1 MTNIGTFRAYL
12 QEYLRHHPRIR
23 QDMTLMVRQ
32 LAPDANGLPIE
43 IYCFHQHRGIGQNM
57 RGSRRIFST
66 MSSLWWMSLAY
77 AFIKRPPATIFA
89 R

>member
-1 MTNIGTFRAYL
+1 MSAPSAPICRSIYAIIRASA
-12 QEYLRHHPRIR
+12 
-23 QDMTLMVRQ
+23 DMTLMVRQ

-43 IYCFHQHRGIGQNM
+43 IYCFTNTVVWAEYEGIG
-57 RGSRRIFST
+57 RIFST
-66 MSSLWWMSLAY
+66 MSSPWWMSLAY

>member
-1 MTNIGTFRAYL
+1 MTNVGTFRAYL

-23 QDMTLMVRQ
+23 RDMTLMVRQ

-43 IYCFHQHRGIGQNM
+43 IYCFTNTVVWAEYEGIG
-57 RGSRRIFST
+57 RTFST